1 MSETETILAVEEISS
16 SYGSG
21 LVLEDV
27 SLTVG
32 KGEVVGLLGRNGAG
46 KTTTLRSITGVIKP
60 RSGKIEFRG
69 QDITALSDH
78 EISNLGISYVVEER
92 AVFPD
97 LTVEEN
103 LRMGG
108 IKQPSGI
115 MTIEEIFEW
124 MPRLDERKELKASK
138 LSGGEQ
144 QMLAIGRALRGKTE
158 LLLLD
163 EPTEGLAPQIVEDVI
178 DAIERIQEQDI
189 PILVVE
195 QNLNTIF
202 EVADRVFIL
211 EQGRN
216 VYEGTVAE
224 LRDDTETQQQYLG
237 VGTNPDVEAF
247 D

>member
-108 IKQPSGI
+108 IKQTEGI
-115 MTIEEIFEW
+115 MSTAEILEW
-124 MPRLDERKELKASK
+124 MPRLGERKSLKASK

-144 QMLAIGRALRGKTE
+144 QMLAIARALRSKTE
-158 LLLLD
+158 LLLD
-163 EPTEGLAPQIVEDVI
+163 EPTEGLAPQIVQDVVRTI
-178 DAIERIQEQDI
+178 KKIRDQDI
-189 PILVVE
+189 PILLVE
-195 QNLNTIF
+195 QNLNTVL
-202 EVADRVFIL
+202 EVADRVYIL

-216 VYEGTVAE
+216 VYEDSIAD
-224 LRDDTETQQQYLG
+224 LRNDEKTQQEYLG
-237 VGTNPDVEAF
+237 VGTELTDKILN
-247 D
+247 